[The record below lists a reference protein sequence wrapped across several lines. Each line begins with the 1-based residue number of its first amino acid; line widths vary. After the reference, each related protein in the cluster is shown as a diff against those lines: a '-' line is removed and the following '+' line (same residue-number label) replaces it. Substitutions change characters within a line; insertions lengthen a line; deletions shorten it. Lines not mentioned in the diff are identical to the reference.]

1 MADVQYRIFQAT
13 SENNDLQFHFFK
25 AALNEA
31 IQRCSSNT
39 AYVRENQAPSIDKTI
54 IKKIMKR

>member
-1 MADVQYRIFQAT
+1 MT
-13 SENNDLQFHFFK
+13 SENNDFQFRFFK

-31 IQRCSSNT
+31 IQRRSGKT

-54 IKKIMKR
+54 NKKS